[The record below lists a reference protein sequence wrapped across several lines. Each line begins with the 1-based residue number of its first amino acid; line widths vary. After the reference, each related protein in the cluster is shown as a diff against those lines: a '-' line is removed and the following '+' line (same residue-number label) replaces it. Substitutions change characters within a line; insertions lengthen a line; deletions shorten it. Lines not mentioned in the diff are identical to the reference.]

1 MGRTMGCW
9 LAARRPA
16 IAGDEDGLSV
26 GGELLNVNG
35 SDFFLVWE
43 PEKGTQNEETQ
54 VPVGFFRLVCETTI
68 TTSLRL
74 YFRFNWP
81 CDCP

>member
-16 IAGDEDGLSV
+16 IAEDEDGLSV

-35 SDFFLVWE
+35 SDFFFSSSLE
-43 PEKGTQNEETQ
+43 PEKGTQIEETQ
-54 VPVGFFRLVCETTI
+54 VTI
-68 TTSLRL
+68 WVSSALGCANNYNNVTVSLR
-74 YFRFNWP
+74 
-81 CDCP
+81 